1 MNEFEAKKSQSE
13 RLLAAMAL
21 LNETERKVFED
32 MIIGAATVNK
42 IVAMRA
48 AEMKEKQPA

>member
-1 MNEFEAKKSQSE
+1 MNEFEKKRSQSE
-13 RLLAAMAL
+13 RLIAAFEWL
-21 LNETERKVFED
+21 SEDERKAFED